1 MNWLRS
7 LALILVL
14 ATLAGCAGAAGQAQ
28 SAPSQNGVE
37 REGSGASG
45 M

>member
-14 ATLAGCAGAAGQAQ
+14 STLAGCTWAAGQSQ
-28 SAPSQNGVE
+28 SAPSQNGIE
-37 REGSGASG
+37 REGSGASS